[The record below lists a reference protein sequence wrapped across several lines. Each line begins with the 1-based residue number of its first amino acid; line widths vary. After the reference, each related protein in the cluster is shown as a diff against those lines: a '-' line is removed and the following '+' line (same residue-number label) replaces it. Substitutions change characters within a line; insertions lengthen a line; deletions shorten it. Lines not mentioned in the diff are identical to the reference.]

1 MVSQQLDARAGRVSA
16 QGSTGGRLPDA
27 REHPLSGRLHALPQV
42 ERQGGELPHQDVA
55 PEQQQK
61 RTLVQHRRRELLRQ
75 SHRAS
80 RVLHTQR
87 PSGVHVGRARLP
99 CAHQAARHERLPG
112 AAQHAVDRRGAREH
126 RQRDRRGR
134 VRRRLQGHL
143 QGHRRRRQEDQRA
156 HHRRRVHQGGLCH
169 VVRVHRASIISCVLL
184 SLLISK

>member
-1 MVSQQLDARAGRVSA
+1 MVSQQLDERAGRVSA
-16 QGSTGGRLPDA
+16 QGSTGGRLSDA
-27 REHPLSGRLHALPQV
+27 REHQLSRRLHALPQV

-87 PSGVHVGRARLP
+87 PSGVHAGRARLS
-99 CAHQAARHERLPG
+99 CAHQAARHERPPG

-126 RQRDRRGR
+126 RQ
-134 VRRRLQGHL
+134 
-143 QGHRRRRQEDQRA
+143 
-156 HHRRRVHQGGLCH
+156 
-169 VVRVHRASIISCVLL
+169 
-184 SLLISK
+184 